1 MVVSSVPIALVIK
14 FHCHLA
20 SGLTVRMNIMMGV
33 FAQYVDVKNLKALVR
48 RLSFGLTVLFVVNGP
63 TMCVRLDVCKNC

>member
-1 MVVSSVPIALVIK
+1 MVVSRVPIALVIK

-33 FAQYVDVKNLKALVR
+33 FAQCVDVKNLKALV
-48 RLSFGLTVLFVVNGP
+48 
-63 TMCVRLDVCKNC
+63 LD